1 MSYSRFFLTV
11 IQRDLLLAWQ
21 QRGDLLVGLVFFVLV
36 ASLFP
41 LAVGPEPQL
50 LARIGPGVLWVA
62 AILAN
67 LLALPRLFHADWQ
80 DGTLEQLLLAP
91 APASVMVAGKLIA
104 HWLSTGVPL
113 TLIAPLLGIQYG
125 LEADA
130 LLMLMATL
138 LIGTPTLSALGSVGA
153 ALTLGVRQG
162 EMLLAL
168 LALPLYAP
176 VLIFGSGAVAAVS
189 GGLTGYAEL
198 SLLAAILCGSLF
210 LAPWLAAMAMRL
222 AVE

>member
-1 MSYSRFFLTV
+1 MSYRRFFLTV

-41 LAVGPEPQL
+41 LAIGPEPQL

-104 HWLSTGVPL
+104 HWLTTGVPL

-130 LLMLMATL
+130 LWMLMATL
-138 LIGTPTLSALGSVGA
+138 LLGTPTLSALGSIGA

-176 VLIFGSGAVAAVS
+176 VLIFGSGAVATVS
-189 GGLTGYAEL
+189 GGLSGYAEL

-210 LAPWLAAMAMRL
+210 LAPWLAAMAVRL

>member
-1 MSYSRFFLTV
+1 MSYSRFFFTV

-104 HWLSTGVPL
+104 HWLTTGVPL

-125 LEADA
+125 LEADT

-153 ALTLGVRQG
+153 ALTLGLRQG

-210 LAPWLAAMAMRL
+210 LAPWLAAMAVRL

>member
-1 MSYSRFFLTV
+1 MNASRFFLSV

-91 APASVMVAGKLIA
+91 APASVMVAGKLVA
-104 HWLSTGVPL
+104 HWLTTGLPL

-130 LLMLMATL
+130 LWMLMATL
-138 LIGTPTLSALGSVGA
+138 LIGTPTLSALGSIGA

-189 GGLTGYAEL
+189 SGLTGYAEL
-198 SLLAAILCGSLF
+198 SLLAAILCGTLF
-210 LAPWLAAMAMRL
+210 LAPWLAAMAVRL

>member
-104 HWLSTGVPL
+104 HWLTTGVPL

-125 LEADA
+125 LDADA
-130 LLMLMATL
+130 LWMLMATL
-138 LIGTPTLSALGSVGA
+138 LLGTPTLSALGSIGA

-189 GGLTGYAEL
+189 GGLSGYAEL

-210 LAPWLAAMAMRL
+210 LAPWLAAMAVRL

>member
-1 MSYSRFFLTV
+1 MSYSRFFFTV

-21 QRGDLLVGLVFFVLV
+21 QRGDLILGLVFFVLV

-91 APASVMVAGKLIA
+91 APASLMVAGKLVA
-104 HWLSTGVPL
+104 HWLTTGVPL

-125 LEADA
+125 LQADA
-130 LLMLMATL
+130 LWMLMATL
-138 LIGTPTLSALGSVGA
+138 LLGTPTLSALGSIGA

-189 GGLTGYAEL
+189 GGLSGYAEL

-210 LAPWLAAMAMRL
+210 LAPWLAAMAVRL

>member
-1 MSYSRFFLTV
+1 MNGGRFFFAV
-11 IQRDLLLAWQ
+11 IRRDLLLAWQ

-67 LLALPRLFHADWQ
+67 LLALPRLFYADWQ
-80 DGTLEQLLLAP
+80 DGTLEQLLLSP
-91 APASVMVAGKLIA
+91 APASIMVAGKLVA
-104 HWLSTGVPL
+104 HWLTTGLPL

-125 LEADA
+125 LETDV
-130 LLMLMATL
+130 LWMLMATL
-138 LIGTPTLSALGSVGA
+138 LIGTPTLSALGSIGA

-162 EMLLAL
+162 EVLLAL
-168 LALPLYAP
+168 LTLPLYAP

-189 GGLTGYAEL
+189 GGLTGFAEL
-198 SLLAAILCGSLF
+198 SLLAAILCGTLF
-210 LAPWLAAMAMRL
+210 LAPWLAAMAVRL

>member
-1 MSYSRFFLTV
+1 MSYSRFFFTV
-11 IQRDLLLAWQ
+11 IQRDLLMAWQ

-104 HWLSTGVPL
+104 HWLTTGVPL
-113 TLIAPLLGIQYG
+113 TFIAPLLGIQYG

-130 LLMLMATL
+130 LWMLMATL
-138 LIGTPTLSALGSVGA
+138 LLGTPTLSALGSIGA

-189 GGLTGYAEL
+189 GGLSGYAEL

-210 LAPWLAAMAMRL
+210 LAPWLAAMAVRL

>member
-91 APASVMVAGKLIA
+91 APASMMVAGKLIA
-104 HWLSTGVPL
+104 HWLTTGVPL

-130 LLMLMATL
+130 LWMLMATL
-138 LIGTPTLSALGSVGA
+138 LLGTPTLSALGSIGA

-176 VLIFGSGAVAAVS
+176 VLIFGSSAVAAVS
-189 GGLTGYAEL
+189 GGLSGYAEL

-210 LAPWLAAMAMRL
+210 LAPWLAAMAVRL

>member
-1 MSYSRFFLTV
+1 MSSWRFFITM

-21 QRGDLLVGLVFFVLV
+21 QRGDLLVGVVFFVLV

-91 APASVMVAGKLIA
+91 APAGVMVAGKLVA
-104 HWLSTGVPL
+104 HWLTTGLPL
-113 TLIAPLLGIQYG
+113 ALMAPLLGIQYG
-125 LEADA
+125 LDSEVLA
-130 LLMLMATL
+130 MLAATL
-138 LIGTPTLSALGSVGA
+138 LIGTPILSALGSIGA

-168 LALPLYAP
+168 LVLPLYAP

-189 GGLTGYAEL
+189 GGLSGAAEL
-198 SLLAAILCGSLF
+198 SLLAAILCGTLF
-210 LAPWLAAMAMRL
+210 LAPWLSAMAVRL

>member
-1 MSYSRFFLTV
+1 MSYSRFFLTI

-21 QRGDLLVGLVFFVLV
+21 QRGDLMVGLVFFVLV

-80 DGTLEQLLLAP
+80 DGTLEQLLLSP
-91 APASVMVAGKLIA
+91 APASLMVAGKLIA

-125 LEADA
+125 LPSDA
-130 LLMLMATL
+130 LWMLMATL
-138 LIGTPTLSALGSVGA
+138 LMGTPILSALGSVGA

-176 VLIFGSGAVAAVS
+176 VLIFGSGAVSAVS
-189 GGLTGYAEL
+189 AGLTGYAEL

-210 LAPWLAAMAMRL
+210 LAPYLAAMAVRL

>member
-1 MSYSRFFLTV
+1 MSYRRFFLTV

-41 LAVGPEPQL
+41 LAIGPEPQL

-104 HWLSTGVPL
+104 HWLTTGVPL

-130 LLMLMATL
+130 LWMLMATL
-138 LIGTPTLSALGSVGA
+138 LLGTPTLSALGSIGA

-189 GGLTGYAEL
+189 GGLSGYAEL

-210 LAPWLAAMAMRL
+210 LAPWLAAMAVRL

>member
-1 MSYSRFFLTV
+1 MNASRFFISV
-11 IQRDLLLAWQ
+11 IERDLLLAWQ

-50 LARIGPGVLWVA
+50 LARIGPGILWVA

-91 APASVMVAGKLIA
+91 APASIMVAGKLAA
-104 HWLSTGVPL
+104 HWLTTGLPL
-113 TLIAPLLGIQYG
+113 AIIAPLLGIQYG
-125 LEADA
+125 LDSNA
-130 LLMLMATL
+130 LWMLITTL
-138 LIGTPTLSALGSVGA
+138 LIGTPTLSALGSIGA

-189 GGLTGYAEL
+189 SGLTGFAEL

-210 LAPWLAAMAMRL
+210 LAPWLAAMAVRL

>member
-1 MSYSRFFLTV
+1 MSYSRFFLTI

-21 QRGDLLVGLVFFVLV
+21 QRGDLMVGLVFFVLV

-80 DGTLEQLLLAP
+80 DGTLEQLLLSP
-91 APASVMVAGKLIA
+91 APASLMVAGKLIA

-125 LEADA
+125 LPSDA
-130 LLMLMATL
+130 LWMLMATL
-138 LIGTPTLSALGSVGA
+138 LMGAPILSALGSVGA

-176 VLIFGSGAVAAVS
+176 VLIFGSGAVSAVS
-189 GGLTGYAEL
+189 AGLTGYAEL

-210 LAPWLAAMAMRL
+210 LAPYLAAMAVRL